1 MSLLSSNSMEF
12 TNKEKQQAA
21 KVLFLQSSNFT
32 FFFYPLV
39 NLCIEWL
46 KHDAKNDL
54 DSLTI

>member
-39 NLCIEWL
+39 NLCIE
-46 KHDAKNDL
+46 
-54 DSLTI
+54 